1 MKKIQKND
9 FNNNISYEQVNSNL
23 KSLNNK
29 NIPSN
34 DNKFLN
40 NYDKNNFISKILNK
54 NDFELDKLEFNKLEN
69 FNADN
74 ILKSELNDIYKS
86 IQKKNENFKNNI
98 FFKNLEHLFDNLGK
112 FDNKKNL
119 SHSYS
124 MKNIKP
130 ILYNIITPKDLLS
143 KYEKIVN

>member
-1 MKKIQKND
+1 MKKNQKKD
-9 FNNNISYEQVNSNL
+9 FTNNKSNEQINSNL
-23 KSLNNK
+23 REK
-29 NIPSN
+29 NVLSN
-34 DNKFLN
+34 DNKSLHNFEN
-40 NYDKNNFISKILNK
+40 NNFVSKNLNK

-74 ILKSELNDIYKS
+74 ILESELNDIYKS

-98 FFKNLEHLFDNLGK
+98 FFKHLEHLFDNLGK

-130 ILYNIITPKDLLS
+130 ILYNIITPKDLLN

>member
-1 MKKIQKND
+1 MKKNQKKD
-9 FNNNISYEQVNSNL
+9 FTNNKSNEQINSNL
-23 KSLNNK
+23 SEK
-29 NIPSN
+29 NILSN
-34 DNKFLN
+34 DNKSLHNFEN
-40 NYDKNNFISKILNK
+40 NNFVSKNLNK

-74 ILKSELNDIYKS
+74 ILQSELNDIYKS

-98 FFKNLEHLFDNLGK
+98 FFKHLEHLFDNLGK

-130 ILYNIITPKDLLS
+130 ILYNIITPKDLLN

>member
-1 MKKIQKND
+1 MKKNQKKD
-9 FNNNISYEQVNSNL
+9 FTTNEQKNSNL
-23 KSLNNK
+23 NKK
-29 NIPSN
+29 NILSN
-34 DNKFLN
+34 DNKSLHN
-40 NYDKNNFISKILNK
+40 LENNNFISKNVNK

-74 ILKSELNDIYKS
+74 ILESELNEIYKS

-130 ILYNIITPKDLLS
+130 ILYNIITPKDLLN

>member
-1 MKKIQKND
+1 MKKNQKKD
-9 FNNNISYEQVNSNL
+9 FTNNKSNEHINSNL
-23 KSLNNK
+23 REKNILSNNNKSLH
-29 NIPSN
+29 
-34 DNKFLN
+34 KFEN
-40 NYDKNNFISKILNK
+40 NNFVSKNLNK

-74 ILKSELNDIYKS
+74 ILESELNDIYKS

-130 ILYNIITPKDLLS
+130 ILYNIITPKDLLN